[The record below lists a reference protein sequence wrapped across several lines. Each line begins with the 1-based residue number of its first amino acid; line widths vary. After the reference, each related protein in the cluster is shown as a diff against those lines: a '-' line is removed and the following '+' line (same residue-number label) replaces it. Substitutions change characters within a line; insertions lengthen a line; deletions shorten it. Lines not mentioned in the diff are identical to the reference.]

1 MLAQRSRASKVA
13 IIALLMRGIELL
25 SIIDTAQ
32 FVRRNSL
39 SAPQGD
45 GVDLTPRIRAQRL
58 EAICFLNIPSHGAG
72 TNPWGT
78 PPSRD
83 PVSMGLNG
91 LVSKGLINAVL
102 SVRSVRDE
110 HEWLGVKIL

>member
-1 MLAQRSRASKVA
+1 MSLV
-13 IIALLMRGIELL
+13 L
-25 SIIDTAQ
+25 
-32 FVRRNSL
+32 SL
-39 SAPQGD
+39 SVCVQMAGKDILQRKFADITDHLTIIGD

-83 PVSMGLNG
+83 PVSMGLTG
-91 LVSKGLINAVL
+91 ET
-102 SVRSVRDE
+102 RQ
-110 HEWLGVKIL
+110 